1 MFIPV
6 NLGGDHWILAG
17 ADLRAKRMWIYD
29 LLVTFRD
36 SKTYVGQF
44 KPFEV
49 IFSRW
54 LENVGFYNIRYKLQS
69 VDLWKVGVVRDMPQ
83 QEAGSGD
90 YDFFLLMFMM
100 FGLRL
105 DFSSSYMQY
114 FRKKIDVDIFN
125 SDIGL

>member
-17 ADLRAKRMWIYD
+17 GDLRAKRMWIYD

-49 IFSRW
+49 IFPRW

-69 VDLWKVGVVRDMPQ
+69 VDL
-83 QEAGSGD
+83 
-90 YDFFLLMFMM
+90 
-100 FGLRL
+100 
-105 DFSSSYMQY
+105 
-114 FRKKIDVDIFN
+114 
-125 SDIGL
+125 